1 MVTLTQRSAH
11 GPSVCPPVFFVR
23 YSVAKSESPGAVSD
37 SLRFEELFRTLSSP
51 SHGILKEK
59 WSILYLLHS
68 LSGDTQTDTA
78 ALPAVRDY
86 SSFLLS
92 SADYIRVQSCVTV
105 DFNSFVD

>member
-1 MVTLTQRSAH
+1 
-11 GPSVCPPVFFVR
+11 
-23 YSVAKSESPGAVSD
+23 VAKSESPGAVSD

-86 SSFLLS
+86 FLCIFFC
-92 SADYIRVQSCVTV
+92 ADYIRVQICLTVDVNSCV
-105 DFNSFVD
+105 D